1 MILDRSSIW
10 LDAVKRQ
17 AAIVIFL
24 SDESHGCFQI
34 AQGHQ
39 LSKWPC
45 HFSIF
50 LALALVALALM
61 VVQTTLDREALI
73 HERINVSFCPFSH
86 SVPQASGVV
95 FGL

>member
-1 MILDRSSIW
+1 MIW

-17 AAIVIFL
+17 AAIVIL
-24 SDESHGCFQI
+24 LRYESRGCFQI
-34 AQGHQ
+34 AQEHQ
-39 LSKWPC
+39 LSKWSC

-73 HERINVSFCPFSH
+73 HVRINVSFCLFSH
-86 SVPQASGVV
+86 SVPQASGVI